1 MFDKLC
7 EPLNLTA
14 IETRDST
21 SSYSKMEFYFQN
33 LKGSPIFEDALL
45 KLIRLDMEAFAAGT
59 SHDVVLIE

>member
-1 MFDKLC
+1 
-7 EPLNLTA
+7 
-14 IETRDST
+14 
-21 SSYSKMEFYFQN
+21 MEFYFQN